1 MSTHPHNFAIQ
12 ILSETGVIGFLFYIV
27 VILFL
32 LFNLFK
38 YYNENLEMNHK
49 CKFLLI
55 SIAIL
60 VHLFPFLPGGNFFNN
75 WVSIINFYLFGLY
88 FYSYNNLKKNNNK

>member
-1 MSTHPHNFAIQ
+1 M
-12 ILSETGVIGFLFYIV
+12 

-38 YYNENLEMNHK
+38 YYNEDLEMNHK

-75 WVSIINFYLFGLY
+75 WVSIITFYLFGLY
-88 FYSYNNLKKNNNK
+88 FYSYNNLKKNNNN